1 MIFKQLHQLLWQ
13 LCQPLRST
21 FLTLFT
27 CATVILLN
35 ACVPTRPAE
44 QTTDWLVLVKR
55 SGEPR
60 KPISQVWLKVGT
72 ISVTAPFDGKSLVY
86 RLSESR
92 YEKDFYNTYIAL
104 PNEMFANATRT
115 WLNDAGVF
123 RLTVDQSN
131 GFFPYYTLQAHVEEF
146 YGDYRTKPEAVVT
159 IQYYLSAAS
168 TSKAANPVIFS
179 PRYSQRIALTDNS
192 RAALILG
199 YQQAPTTI
207 LHQLEADFYQKNL
220 QLPTPLGK

>member
-1 MIFKQLHQLLWQ
+1 MIFKRLLQLLWQ
-13 LCQPLRST
+13 LHQPLRSAV
-21 FLTLFT
+21 LTLIA
-27 CATVILLN
+27 CASVVLLN
-35 ACVPTRPAE
+35 ACAPTRPAE
-44 QTTDWLVLVKR
+44 QTTDWLVSVKR
-55 SGEPR
+55 NGEPR

-72 ISVTAPFDGKSLVY
+72 LSVTAPFDGKSLVY

-92 YEKDFYNTYIAL
+92 YEKDFYNAYIAL

-115 WLNDAGVF
+115 WLNDAGIF

-131 GFFPYYTLQAHVEEF
+131 GFFPYYTLQGHVEEF

-168 TSKAANPVIFS
+168 TSKAGNPVIFS

-199 YQQAPTTI
+199 YQQALTTI
-207 LHQLEADFYQKNL
+207 LQQLEAEFYQKNL
-220 QLPTPLGK
+220 QLPATLGK

>member
-1 MIFKQLHQLLWQ
+1 MIFTPLQQFPWQ
-13 LCQPLRST
+13 GRRSLRSAG
-21 FLTLFT
+21 LVLIASACVVLF
-27 CATVILLN
+27 N
-35 ACVPTRPAE
+35 ACAPTKPAE
-44 QTTDWLVLVKR
+44 QTSDWLVSVKR

-60 KPISQVWLKVGT
+60 KPISPVWLKVGT

-86 RLSESR
+86 RLSEGR
-92 YEKDFYNTYIAL
+92 YDKDFYNAYIAL

-131 GFFPYYTLQAHVEEF
+131 SFFPYYTLQAHVEEF

-159 IQYYLSAAS
+159 IQYFLSAAS
-168 TSKAANPVIFS
+168 TSKAANPVIFT
-179 PRYSQRIALTDNS
+179 PRYSQRIALADNS
-192 RAALILG
+192 RAALIQG
-199 YQQAPTTI
+199 YQQALTAI
-207 LHQLEADFYQKNL
+207 LQQLEADFYQKNL